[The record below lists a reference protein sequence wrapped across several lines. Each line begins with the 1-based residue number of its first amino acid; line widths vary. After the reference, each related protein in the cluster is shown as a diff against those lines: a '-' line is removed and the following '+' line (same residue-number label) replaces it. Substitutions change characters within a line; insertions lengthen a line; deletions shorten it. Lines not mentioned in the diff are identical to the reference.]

1 MHLLN
6 NQLLAKLLN
15 QQVGPCL
22 SIAQGTHRSFPDNT
36 QDPIRFKNMIK
47 QLEAS
52 LAKLGDSI
60 NKEALLAPFKNLAAD
75 TEFWKHNLD
84 GLVVLSNATDSYVF
98 KVQRS
103 VKDFAVVAESW
114 HLKPLL
120 RNLQT
125 ADRFQ
130 VLGLSRDTAV
140 LYEGNRY
147 ALDKVATATTFPH
160 NNENLGGAID
170 DTHVTSSKTH
180 HIERSSEVDH
190 ETENYFRAVD
200 RAVHETY
207 TTPSELPLIL
217 VTLPEHQG
225 VFRRVSHNPYLL
237 EQGVSTDPKSLEK
250 ADLLARVWQVMEPIY
265 HQRTRNEI
273 DRFKQAQGTGLSQDD
288 IEQVY
293 VAALAGRVEH
303 LLIDADL
310 RIAGKLNPELERIEF
325 LGSFDDPEADDVIDD
340 LAELVLR
347 NGGRV
352 MVLASELMPS
362 GTGVAAIYR
371 Y

>member
-1 MHLLN
+1 MHLLT

-22 SIAQGTHRSFPDNT
+22 TITQGTHRSFPDNT

-52 LAKLGDSI
+52 LDKMSDSL
-60 NKEALLAPFKNLAAD
+60 NKETLLAPFKKLAAD

-84 GLVVLSNATDSYVF
+84 GLVVLSNLTDSYVF
-98 KVQRS
+98 KVQRPVS
-103 VKDFAVVAESW
+103 DFAVVADSW
-114 HLKPLL
+114 HIKPLL

-130 VLGLSRDTAV
+130 VLGLSRNTAV

-147 ALDKVATATTFPH
+147 ALDKVDPASNFPH
-160 NNENLGGAID
+160 TNENLGGAMD
-170 DTHVTSSKTH
+170 DTHVTSTKVH
-180 HIERSSEVDH
+180 HIELSSEIDH
-190 ETENYFRAVD
+190 ETESYFRAVD
-200 RAVHETY
+200 RAVHEGYSAT
-207 TTPSELPLIL
+207 SELPLIL

-225 VFRRVSHNPYLL
+225 VFRKVSHNPYLL
-237 EQGVSTDPKSLEK
+237 EQGVATDPKSLEK
-250 ADLLARVWQVMEPIY
+250 TDLLERVWKVMEPIF
-265 HQRTRNEI
+265 HQRTRDEI

-293 VAALAGRVEH
+293 AAALAGRVEH

-310 RIAGKLNPELERIEF
+310 RIAGRLNPEQESIEF
-325 LGSFDDPEADDVIDD
+325 LGSFDAPGADDVIDD
-340 LAELVLR
+340 IAELVLR

-352 MVLASELMPS
+352 RVIASELMPS